1 MGGAE
6 TVWCPFCGDFATC
19 TIFLYVYALCCSNY
33 PITAFSFMR
42 YDLIYAERGIYH
54 IYVEMMLGRHDESII
69 LAKDRIPRAQT
80 TQNTNKIFEKCEKCE
95 ILFCAKMGVSPRK
108 CQVFAHFTFP
118 LFGPIFLLSR
128 MGSMSFLSQLF
139 IILWMTTVKTVL
151 VKL

>member
-33 PITAFSFMR
+33 PIPAFSFMR
-42 YDLIYAERGIYH
+42 YDLIILKGEY
-54 IYVEMMLGRHDESII
+54 ESII
-69 LAKDRIPRAQT
+69 LPKYRIPRVQT
-80 TQNTNKIFEKCEKCE
+80 TQNTHKIFEKCEKWV
-95 ILFCAKMGVSPRK
+95 LFCAKMG
-108 CQVFAHFTFP
+108 VFAHFTFP

-139 IILWMTTVKTVL
+139 IIL
-151 VKL
+151 